1 MRKPNRSEVHA
12 MRCIAVVMI
21 VLLIAPPAS
30 AELKLF
36 PMWEQK
42 QCPTDTFACYT
53 FDQAKDILKLDL
65 DLQLKL
71 KELEVCTQDKLDLT
85 KAIEDLKK
93 ANALFQ
99 ENANLFDKR
108 LAEKQATVEMLAK
121 DVAKYARRDVFG
133 AALPWVIVVIV
144 VAAAAGFVGGF
155 YAAK

>member
-1 MRKPNRSEVHA
+1 MRH
-12 MRCIAVVMI
+12 IAI
-21 VLLIAPPAS
+21 VLVALLVALPVS

-42 QCPTDTFACYT
+42 TCPVETFACYT

-71 KELEVCTQDKLDLT
+71 EELKVCAQDRLDLT
-85 KAIEDLKK
+85 KAVENLQK

-108 LAEKQATVEMLAK
+108 LAEKQETVEMLAK
-121 DVAKYARRDVFG
+121 DVSKYQRRDVFG
-133 AALPWVIVVIV
+133 AALPWVIVVVV